1 MINLLKK
8 TIIWKFKNTNLLF
21 YPRDCSCLYAKLT
34 DNDII
39 FSLNNTIEL
48 SFFNFPRT
56 VCQESGQNSV
66 ITVKLHCSCPSSAH
80 STSSTSMVATL
91 LGTFYCADL
100 FCITSI
106 SLCLPQ
112 GSCMKW
118 KHILPVGKCLIFVQL
133 ARAAWKDLELFWQLN
148 NVNLKPINILLG
160 SGWGRY
166 FQRLSRA
173 ESGIRFLLGKLAFT
187 MCDPE
192 NVEFKKTT
200 TMIQLFFLEFKY
212 LSLC

>member
-1 MINLLKK
+1 MSRK
-8 TIIWKFKNTNLLF
+8 
-21 YPRDCSCLYAKLT
+21 C
-34 DNDII
+34 
-39 FSLNNTIEL
+39 
-48 SFFNFPRT
+48 
-56 VCQESGQNSV
+56 GQNPV
-66 ITVKLHCSCPSSAH
+66 ITVKLHCSCPSSVH

-106 SLCLPQ
+106 TPCLPQ

-118 KHILPVGKCLIFVQL
+118 KRILPVGKCLIFVQL

-166 FQRLSRA
+166 FQRLSRGW
-173 ESGIRFLLGKLAFT
+173 ERCTFSFGETHSHRVRPPKCRIL
-187 MCDPE
+187 
-192 NVEFKKTT
+192 KKHNGTT
-200 TMIQLFFLEFKY
+200 FFPEFKY